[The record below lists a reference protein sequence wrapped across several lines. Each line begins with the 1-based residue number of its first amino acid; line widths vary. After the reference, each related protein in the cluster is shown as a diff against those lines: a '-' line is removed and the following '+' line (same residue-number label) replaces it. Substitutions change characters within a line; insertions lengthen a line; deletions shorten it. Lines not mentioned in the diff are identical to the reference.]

1 MASSGFGT
9 VLALFLLL
17 AVLLGLPFAA
27 AARGRARPS
36 GYAPRSA
43 EWERT
48 RIEEVPGRMNVLDP
62 SADATLRHQRRGCR

>member
-1 MASSGFGT
+1 MASSRFRT
-9 VLALFLLL
+9 VLALSLLL

-48 RIEEVPGRMNVLDP
+48 RIEEVPSRTHVLDP
-62 SADATLRHQRRGCR
+62 RVEDTLRQQRRECQ

>member
-1 MASSGFGT
+1 MASSRFRT
-9 VLALFLLL
+9 VPALSLLL

-48 RIEEVPGRMNVLDP
+48 RIEEVPRRMNVLDP
-62 SADATLRHQRRGCR
+62 NEDETLRHQRRDCR